1 MICPGVC
8 REALSRPGTTRP
20 VPDPGTVPNP
30 PINIFNSMKGQRPP
44 MDEISVLNI
53 NVGSVEAEGLR
64 VSDDAK
70 RLALRCMR
78 GEISFDEAVRRII
91 ADA

>member
-8 REALSRPGTTRP
+8 REVLSLPGMTRP
-20 VPDPGTVPNP
+20 VPDPGTAPNP
-30 PINIFNSMKGQRPP
+30 PINTFNSMRGLRPS
-44 MDEISVLNI
+44 MDEISVLNS